1 MTRLKGFLGTNGR
14 VGWPYQSRVNFGLEK
29 VYAPPSWVRE
39 LHNKWFNVLLKGTSA
54 SKVANSVA
62 AAHAAGR
69 PPPCTTLLCAEAL
82 MPCSMKVNEKRN
94 SWIEKAADLWS
105 TGAVFCL
112 DLCVWRGGGGFA
124 PQLVTL
130 PVLTTVTVTYSNT
143 FDSSR
148 HPPFVKAN

>member
-54 SKVANSVA
+54 SKVADSVA

-112 DLCVWRGGGGFA
+112 DLCVWRGGGDSLHSLWLCQCW
-124 PQLVTL
+124 QLSRWHTQTL
-130 PVLTTVTVTYSNT
+130 LTAADT
-143 FDSSR
+143 
-148 HPPFVKAN
+148 HLL